1 MRILIGHSVERLD
14 MLISLG
20 YKCILFEVGVQNST
34 TFIFMKDKNKFG
46 LMECCVVLAF
56 FILKHMCS
64 PHCC

>member
-20 YKCILFEVGVQNST
+20 YKCILFEVGMQNT
-34 TFIFMKDKNKFG
+34 RFIFMKDKNKFG

-56 FILKHMCS
+56 FILKHVCS